1 MKDGAV
7 LSNAGQFVNEIDVK
21 GLRKLAKS
29 TVTVRKNMEQI
40 TLPSGKCVFL
50 LGGGNLL
57 NLSCAEGHPS
67 EVMTTSFL
75 GQALACEYLVE
86 NSGKL
91 APGVT
96 ALPPALDNQIAAMQ
110 LDALGVNFDVMT
122 AEQVAYM
129 SSWEEG
135 TD

>member
-1 MKDGAV
+1 
-7 LSNAGQFVNEIDVK
+7 
-21 GLRKLAKS
+21 
-29 TVTVRKNMEQI
+29 MEQI

-86 NSGKL
+86 NAGKL

-96 ALPPALDNQIAAMQ
+96 ALPPALDDQIAAMQ
-110 LDALGVNFDVMT
+110 LDALGVAYDVMT

-129 SSWEEG
+129 ASWEEG